1 MRNLS
6 FKAIESMQATSTDEV
21 WLLLLTI
28 YHSSLS
34 VPIYLVNNNENIV
47 SRGITFIGLP
57 FDVDL
62 PNEDQDAPGAARL
75 TVDNVDRTILDAIRA
90 MDVPPTI
97 SIEVVLA
104 SQADTVE
111 LGMYDLVLRNVSYD
125 ATKITGSLQWE
136 DILVEPMALQMTPA
150 RFPGMF

>member
-6 FKAIESMQATSTDEV
+6 FKAIQSMQASNTAEV

-28 YHSSLS
+28 YHPSLA
-34 VPIYLVNNNENIV
+34 VPIFLVNNNENIV
-47 SRGITFIGLP
+47 SRGNTYIALP

-62 PNEDQDAPGAARL
+62 PNEDQEAPGAAAL
-75 TVDNVDRTILDAIRA
+75 TVDNVDRSIIDAIRA
-90 MDVPPTI
+90 MDVPPTVT
-97 SIEVVLA
+97 IEVVLA
-104 SQADTVE
+104 SQPDSVE
-111 LGMYDLVLRNVSYD
+111 VGFSDLVLRNVNYD
-125 ATKITGSLQWE
+125 ATTIKGSLQWE

>member
-6 FKAIESMQATSTDEV
+6 FKAVQSMQATSTAEV

-28 YHSSLS
+28 YHHSLS

-75 TVDNVDRTILDAIRA
+75 TVDNVDRTIMDAIRA
-90 MDVPPTI
+90 MDVPPTVA
-97 SIEVVLA
+97 IEVVLA

-111 LGMYDLVLRNVSYD
+111 LGMYDLVLRNVNYD